1 MAKRYLNMLEEVIK
15 ALKEGKI
22 IKTTKTKRAL
32 KMVDGVIVQLE
43 ENGFVLSIG
52 SGLIMEDKP
61 YIEEPEPLKLEVGKF
76 YKTRRGDKVVCLCQ
90 RGDYYIHRLNSY
102 IVGYWVD
109 KTGRALFNGVPEMTE
124 TDSDV
129 VALWEE
135 INDK

>member
-1 MAKRYLNMLEEVIK
+1 MAKRYLMPEEVAK
-15 ALKEGKI
+15 ALNEGKTVKTDRDYAYVLKDGFI
-22 IKTTKTKRAL
+22 IQSFLGKVRSINTTILWDA
-32 KMVDGVIVQLE
+32 
-43 ENGFVLSIG
+43 NY
-52 SGLIMEDKP
+52 
-61 YIEEPEPLKLEVGKF
+61 YIDEPEPLKLEVGKF
-76 YKTRRGDKVVCLCQ
+76 YRTRRGDKVVCLCQ

-135 INDK
+135 

>member
-1 MAKRYLNMLEEVIK
+1 MAKRYLKTFEEAID
-15 ALKEGKI
+15 ALQAGK
-22 IKTTKTKRAL
+22 KLYSKDGSTRWELYK
-32 KMVDGVIVQLE
+32 GVIVSKLL
-43 ENGFVLSIG
+43 NGDAWVVNSTIVNYYG
-52 SGLIMEDKP
+52 T
-61 YIEEPEPLKLEVGKF
+61 YIEEPESLKLEVGKF

-129 VALWEE
+129 VALWED
-135 INDK
+135 NNAK